1 METSNLVTAS
11 LIVTTA
17 ILIITP
23 LFVTPKVKDSK
34 RKKKNSS
41 NKEKEPKI
49 YTFGLINQGNN
60 ICFLNSVLQSLASL
74 KSLGEYLK
82 KKVESMSTDAE
93 RPVTVALH
101 TTLERL
107 NEPLTKQQSF
117 IATDVVWALQAN
129 ARRLINRQQQDAHE
143 LFQFLIQSLGAE
155 EDHIR
160 RPKSLLDSELIR
172 KMISKADKIT
182 NVVKDRNP
190 FRGLTAYRVSCMKCG
205 YCGPIR
211 HVTFDN
217 ISIPLPS
224 GLPSVS
230 LDVLLRTY
238 AGTDFIDEYNCPHC
252 SFVESLAAI
261 EKTLEVG
268 KGASGEIEDK
278 QKLGDDQQLIK
289 KALATDVDTDISYQ
303 LQLTKLVHV
312 KNTAS
317 KVTMFAKLPEIF
329 AIHFSRSIYY
339 QSGFT
344 FKNPCKVK
352 FPESIDMMKY
362 ISGGYLANM
371 PSEPMPTPP
380 SPSPIASSPMSSPI
394 LAGIGTSCGRDEI
407 PSDEGENIYK
417 LRSVIVHQGDHKSG
431 HFITYRRKEGSDT
444 WWRLSDEYV
453 EEVKLKQVLNEEAYM
468 LFYEKSQ

>member
-1 METSNLVTAS
+1 METSNLVTVS
-11 LIVTTA
+11 LVVTTA

-23 LFVTPKVKDSK
+23 FFVTPKVKDSK
-34 RKKKNSS
+34 RKKKNISS
-41 NKEKEPKI
+41 KEKETKT

-74 KSLGEYLK
+74 KSFRKYLE
-82 KKVESMSTDAE
+82 KKVENEPIIAE

-101 TTLERL
+101 ATLERL

-143 LFQFLIQSLGAE
+143 LFQFLFQSLGAE
-155 EDHIR
+155 EDHSR
-160 RPKSLLDSELIR
+160 RPKSLFDSELIR
-172 KMISKADKIT
+172 KMAAKIDKIT
-182 NVVKDRNP
+182 NFVNDRNP
-190 FRGLTAYRVSCMKCG
+190 LRGLTAYRVSCMKCG

-211 HVTFDN
+211 HTTFDN

-224 GLPSVS
+224 GLPSVP

-252 SFVESLAAI
+252 SLVETLAAI
-261 EKTLEVG
+261 EKKLEVEKDAG
-268 KGASGEIEDK
+268 KLENDR
-278 QKLGDDQQLIK
+278 QVIK
-289 KALATDVDTDISYQ
+289 KALATDVDTDISGL

-317 KVTMFAKLPEIF
+317 KVTMFAKLPDVF
-329 AIHFSRSIYY
+329 SIHFSRSIYY

-344 FKNPCKVK
+344 FKNSCKVK
-352 FPESIDMMKY
+352 FSETIDMMKY

-371 PSEPMPTPP
+371 PTGVG
-380 SPSPIASSPMSSPI
+380 A
-394 LAGIGTSCGRDEI
+394 SCGED
-407 PSDEGENIYK
+407 PSVEGENIYK
-417 LRSVIVHQGDHKSG
+417 LKSVIVHQGDHKSG
-431 HFITYRRKEGSDT
+431 HFITYRRKEESDN

-468 LFYEKSQ
+468 LFYEKVQQ